1 MKVYTC
7 RVRLHNGTFADMPF
21 TAISLGQA
29 IAIIESQFGA
39 GSFLGCITEDY
50 V

>member
-1 MKVYTC
+1 MKRYTC
-7 RVRLHNGTFADMPF
+7 RVRLQNGSFVDMPF

-29 IAIIESQFGA
+29 IAIIESQYGS